1 MRIGIDA
8 TPLPAQPVG
17 AGVYIIEII
26 RALAA
31 AEAAELIVFAH
42 PHGRRLIETMPLPG
56 TTWVEVP
63 NRGTGMRLTW
73 EQAAL
78 PGLSQRLQLDLL
90 HSLHYTRP
98 ARLPCASVVT
108 FHDLTF
114 FLYPRLHTRVKRVYF
129 PYMMRLS
136 ARKADAIIAV
146 SESTRRDAIRVL
158 NIPAER
164 VHTVHSGI
172 SPLFRRIEDRAVLED
187 CRRRYDLP
195 ERFILYVG
203 TVEPRKNLPLLIR
216 AYAALLQEAQP
227 QPLVIVGRNG
237 WMYEEVYR
245 LVEDLRLGEHVRFT
259 GYLPGE
265 DLPMVYNLAEI
276 FVYPSLYEGFGFPP
290 LEAMACG
297 APVITTAVSAM
308 EESVGD
314 AGLLTAP
321 GDEAALVSAIRRLSE
336 DPDLR
341 RSFSTIGRQRAAQF
355 TWAHAARETLNVYRK
370 TLSRKDSVP

>member
-8 TPLPAQPVG
+8 TPLPAEPVG

-31 AEAAELIVFAH
+31 AENVELIVFAH

-56 TTWVEVP
+56 ITWVEIP
-63 NRGTGMRLTW
+63 NRGTGIRLAW

-78 PGLSQRLQLDLL
+78 PGLARRLQLDLL
-90 HSLHYTRP
+90 HSMHYTRP
-98 ARLPCASVVT
+98 ARLPCTSVVT

-114 FLYPRLHTRVKRVYF
+114 FLYPRLHTRVKRFYF
-129 PYMMRLS
+129 PFMMRLS

-146 SESTRRDAIRVL
+146 SESTRRDAIRIL

-187 CRRRYDLP
+187 CRRRYHLP

-216 AYAALLQEAQP
+216 AYATLLQEAQP
-227 QPLVIVGRNG
+227 PPLVIVGRNG
-237 WMYEEVYR
+237 WMYEEVYH
-245 LVEDLRLGEHVRFT
+245 LVEDLRLGEHIRFT

-265 DLPMVYNLAEI
+265 DLPIVYNLAEI
-276 FVYPSLYEGFGFPP
+276 FVYPSWYEGFGFPP

-297 APVITTAVSAM
+297 VPVITTAVSAM
-308 EESVGD
+308 EESVGE

-321 GDEAALVSAIRRLSE
+321 GDEAALTSAIRRLSD
-336 DPDLR
+336 DPELR
-341 RSFSTIGRQRAAQF
+341 RSFSAKGRQRAAQF
-355 TWAHAARETLNVYRK
+355 TWAHTARETLNVYRK
-370 TLSRKDSVP
+370 TLLRKASVP